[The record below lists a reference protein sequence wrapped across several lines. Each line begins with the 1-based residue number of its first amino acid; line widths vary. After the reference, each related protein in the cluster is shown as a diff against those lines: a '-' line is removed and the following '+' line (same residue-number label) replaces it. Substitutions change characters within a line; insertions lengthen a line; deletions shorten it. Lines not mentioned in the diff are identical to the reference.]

1 LKNQS
6 DEIKEHVS
14 LKGENKPTK
23 NPEKKLDPKMK
34 D

>member
-23 NPEKKLDPKMK
+23 NPEKN
-34 D
+34 